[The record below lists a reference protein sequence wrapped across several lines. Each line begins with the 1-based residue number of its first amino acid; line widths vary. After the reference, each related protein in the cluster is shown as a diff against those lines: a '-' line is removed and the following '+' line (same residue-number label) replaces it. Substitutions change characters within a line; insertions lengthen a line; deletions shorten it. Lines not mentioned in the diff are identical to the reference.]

1 MKRILFTS
9 VFALGIVTSG
19 CDADESPQPS
29 ATNVEPENGTDTG
42 EQFALTH
49 NGRRALERRAER
61 GDGAAAYRISLH
73 YGMAGGDSGRAGDP
87 DNGVNE
93 DRWLKRAAALG
104 FEPAKLSWAVKTG
117 RRDCTAARQMLAELI
132 ETSSDAAMR
141 RSAQEWARDDYLCH
155 QAS

>member
-1 MKRILFTS
+1 MKRFLLTS
-9 VFALGIVTSG
+9 AFALAIAGSG
-19 CDADESPQPS
+19 CDADEVPQT
-29 ATNVEPENGTDTG
+29 AVTNIEPENGTDTG

-49 NGRRALERRAER
+49 DGRRALERKAEQ
-61 GDGAAAYRISLH
+61 GDGAAAFQISQH
-73 YGMAGGDSGRAGDP
+73 FGMAGGDSGRAGDP
-87 DNGVNE
+87 ENGVNE

-132 ETSSDAAMR
+132 ENSSNAAIR
-141 RSAQEWARDDYLCH
+141 KSAQAWAGDDYLCR